1 MAWTL
6 YEGDCLEIMRQ
17 MERESVD
24 AVITD
29 PPYSSGGMFRGD
41 KAKPPEK
48 KYVNPVE
55 VVNFHPTFTGD
66 TMDQRAFFAWSV
78 HWWTLAR
85 RLLKP
90 GGFAAVFTDWRQL
103 PITSDAFQAGG
114 LIWRGIVVWDKGPAA
129 RPFPGRFRQQT
140 EFIIWGSNGAMP
152 VPENPTF
159 PEGVIKASPFHGKQ
173 HIAGKPIAVMEHLMS
188 ILPKGAVIL
197 DPFAGSGTTLL
208 AAENNGY
215 NSIGI
220 EIEPVYCDIIRRRM
234 ANRQTTI
241 FEMGL

>member
-41 KAKPPEK
+41 KAKPPEQ

-114 LIWRGIVVWDKGPAA
+114 LIWRGVVVWDKGPAA

-152 VPENPTF
+152 GPGKSDFSRRSNKSVALPREATYRRKAYSGYGASDVNPA
-159 PEGVIKASPFHGKQ
+159 E
-173 HIAGKPIAVMEHLMS
+173 
-188 ILPKGAVIL
+188 
-197 DPFAGSGTTLL
+197 GSGDLGSFCRERHNLTC
-208 AAENNGY
+208 G
-215 NSIGI
+215 
-220 EIEPVYCDIIRRRM
+220 
-234 ANRQTTI
+234 
-241 FEMGL
+241 